1 MLNEVKSEWGM
12 VTLPSTGPQSL
23 QRGLY
28 RWKARCQLHVIN
40 ESLMDIVKEMTKVTN
55 PKKQLPS
62 NKNRLHCVHIT
73 MFPL

>member
-1 MLNEVKSEWGM
+1 MLNEVKSEWGI

-40 ESLMDIVKEMTKVTN
+40 ESLMDIVKEMAKVTN

-62 NKNRLHCVHIT
+62 NKTDTLCTYHDV
-73 MFPL
+73 PL